1 VLDRMQARLEGMP
14 KAMRIRRATV
24 EHVFGTL
31 KSWMGSTHF
40 QMRGLEKT
48 QNVYAGWRC
57 RCFCQLEM
65 SGQGSSGRPKGQRG
79 ASRAAAPRVRS

>member
-1 VLDRMQARLEGMP
+1 MLDRMQARLEGMP

-40 QMRGLEKT
+40 QMRGLEEDP
-48 QNVYAGWRC
+48 
-57 RCFCQLEM
+57 EM
-65 SGQGSSGRPKGQRG
+65 STG
-79 ASRAAAPRVRS
+79 